1 MAPLGTLRTILLGVV
16 YCTKYTMYH
25 ECRCRTGNWC
35 KARENAEIEPIWII
49 YDMIRSIRLACGYR
63 AVIFFDELYR
73 SNLLKVSK
81 MLVNVDSQRLARNVI
96 SQSCVKHRMVYL
108 STGARSTIL
117 PLNWCG
123 LGYARKRSS
132 PPPSSIKHWQ
142 VQYLQRLWVREMVHL
157 KLTYA
162 SRWVTIVL

>member
-1 MAPLGTLRTILLGVV
+1 MAPLGTLRTILLVAGVV

-25 ECRCRTGNWC
+25 NECRCRTGNWC
-35 KARENAEIEPIWII
+35 RENAEIEPIWII
-49 YDMIRSIRLACGYR
+49 YDKIVYDKIGSIRLACGYR

-81 MLVNVDSQRLARNVI
+81 MLINVDSQQLARNVI

-108 STGARSTIL
+108 STGARSLIL

-123 LGYARKRSS
+123 LGYARKWSS

-142 VQYLQRLWVREMVHL
+142 VQCLYL
-157 KLTYA
+157 YND
-162 SRWVTIVL
+162 